1 MRGFTGFKA
10 AFVGSAMLLGSAT
23 SLYAQPVPPVPP
35 QPTNGLTIIPRFFN
49 DFPNSTQ
56 TYQINGGPIITNPPA
71 NVGIP
76 VPGAS
81 NSVIVHD
88 TNMVNTPP
96 SGFANRNDLLLS
108 TNAGAS
114 PFVGSINTPF
124 FQTATLN
131 LTDLNQDPRKEAG
144 IRVDAPVTGDA
155 VFEVNSDGEIVAFGG
170 GAPFFNFRPNI
181 EAAYLPGQTITLSEQ
196 YTPGPGGTTNA
207 NPGTMQYWAQLS
219 GGPLLTSGPL
229 AWSNLEGGPGPNSF
243 NIGAFTQE
251 PDANPGAGINATAND
266 FINVAFSGIS
276 GSVPEPASF
285 AMIGFGGLA
294 LLGRRRQRVA

>member
-1 MRGFTGFKA
+1 MRGFSGFKA
-10 AFVGSAMLLGSAT
+10 AFVGSAALLFSAA

-35 QPTNGLTIIPRFFN
+35 QPTNGLTVIPRFFN

-56 TYQINGGPIITNPPA
+56 TYSINGGPTITNPPA

-76 VPGAS
+76 VAGAV
-81 NSVIVHD
+81 NSVTVND
-88 TNMVNTPP
+88 TNMVNSPA
-96 SGFANRNDLLLS
+96 SGFVNRDDLMLS
-108 TNAGAS
+108 TDAGAT

-124 FQTATLN
+124 FQTATIN
-131 LTDLNQDPRKEAG
+131 LTDLTDTQRKEAG
-144 IRVDAPVTGDA
+144 IRVKAPVTGDA
-155 VFEVNSDGEIVAFGG
+155 VFEINTTGEIVAFGG

-181 EAAYLPGQTITLSEQ
+181 EAAYIPGQTITLSEQ
-196 YTPGPGGTTNA
+196 YTPGVGGTTNG

-243 NIGAFTQE
+243 NIGAFVQA
-251 PDANPGAGINATAND
+251 PDGSGASPSDFVNA
-266 FINVAFSGIS
+266 AFTNIS
-276 GSVPEPASF
+276 GAVPEPASLGT
-285 AMIGFGGLA
+285 IGFGALM